1 MKSAGRVPVLVSGGS
16 KLGDDDLIAKARV
29 SMEAGAVGLIFGRNM
44 WQRPFE
50 EALAATRRVQQ
61 EVLAHFPG

>member
-1 MKSAGRVPVLVSGGS
+1 
-16 KLGDDDLIAKARV
+16 
-29 SMEAGAVGLIFGRNM
+29 MEAGAVGLIFGRNM

-50 EALAATRRVQQ
+50 EALAATERVQK